1 LRKAQ
6 FLQCSAVERVEEI
19 AAAFPGD
26 AQRKQPIVRR
36 IADRLTH
43 LPSVPPQMT
52 VMPPE
57 QLQQLLGRMQVM
69 VQGSPDA
76 AALGRQLGQ
85 LGGLVAEMPATEYYQ
100 RMTRYQQCL
109 AEDLL
114 GRLRALAAAS
124 NPEPPQLGD
133 LPDGLT
139 SRFVGRTGKYLLR
152 VYSKADIWK
161 MAAMQ
166 QFVDQIRRV
175 DKQATGNP
183 LQVYEASRQMKRSYD
198 QATLLAAVTIIPVVL
213 FNFGAL
219 GHTLLAML
227 PLILG
232 SVQMFGIMG
241 ILDIPLNPANMM
253 GLPLM
258 LGMGVDNGVH
268 IMHDFR
274 SQRGRYQ
281 MSPSTSVAVVLNTLT
296 TMVGFAVLIIADHRG
311 LQSLGRV
318 LTIGMTCCLF
328 SALVVLPCLLAWI
341 TRHRSNEE
349 EKEDEE
355 ADRSEA
361 VELDSRSSPVPAIYR
376 RDPSHGLPESHLPV
390 RQPHRRPVE
399 SHAAGH

>member
-1 LRKAQ
+1 
-6 FLQCSAVERVEEI
+6 
-19 AAAFPGD
+19 
-26 AQRKQPIVRR
+26 
-36 IADRLTH
+36 
-43 LPSVPPQMT
+43 
-52 VMPPE
+52 VMP
-57 QLQQLLGRMQVM
+57 
-69 VQGSPDA
+69 A
-76 AALGRQLGQ
+76 A
-85 LGGLVAEMPATEYYQ
+85 EYYQ
-100 RMTRYQQCL
+100 RMTRYQQSL

-114 GRLRALAAAS
+114 GRLRTLAAAA

-133 LPDGLT
+133 LPEGLT
-139 SRFVGRTGKYLLR
+139 SRFVGHTGKYLLR

-161 MAAMQ
+161 MSSMK
-166 QFVDQIRRV
+166 QFVDQIRAV
-175 DKQATGNP
+175 DKLATGNP

-198 QATLLAAVTIIPVVL
+198 QATLLAAMTIIPVVL
-213 FNFGAL
+213 FNFGSL
-219 GHTLLAML
+219 GHTLLAMI
-227 PLILG
+227 PLVLG

-318 LTIGMTCCLF
+318 LTIGMTCNLF

-341 TRHRSNEE
+341 TRHGRNEQE
-349 EKEDEE
+349 TDQDERGGDE
-355 ADRSEA
+355 AADRGQPA
-361 VELDSRSSPVPAIYR
+361 QLDPQPSPVSAIYR
-376 RDPSHGLPESHLPV
+376 RDASHSLPENHLPV
-390 RQPHRRPVE
+390 RQPHRREVE
-399 SHAAGH
+399 SHMN